1 MSLLSSFSVHALEVS
16 KVTKY
21 CAMTLRSLNFIC
33 KNLIVIVYLVDIL
46 AVQQRR
52 KVANDL
58 NRSLAKLGMKR
69 CMFKSVALL
78 CCVESR

>member
-16 KVTKY
+16 KVKY